1 MPAKPCA
8 GGVLTVPEALD
19 LAAPAAGMGLALLL
33 AACGDEAAPTPTAR
47 NPEKQAPA
55 APPAA
60 AASAD
65 IDQSKS
71 AAETGD
77 AANVL
82 RRYYALIGE
91 RRYSEAHKLRERN
104 GADADAFA
112 AHFEQF
118 ASHGV
123 TVGTASEPVEAG
135 GWLYVEVP
143 VHTYGAMKD
152 GTPFGSAGTVT
163 LRRRKSGREW
173 RIFTKG

>member
-1 MPAKPCA
+1 
-8 GGVLTVPEALD
+8 
-19 LAAPAAGMGLALLL
+19 MGLALLL
-33 AACGDEAAPTPTAR
+33 AACTEEAAPTP
-47 NPEKQAPA
+47 PERKPESQAPA
-55 APPAA
+55 TPRAA
-60 AASAD
+60 AASPGL
-65 IDQSKS
+65 DQGMS

-77 AANVL
+77 AADVL

-91 RRYSEAHKLRERN
+91 RRYSQAHKLREPD

-112 AHFEQF
+112 AHFERF

-123 TVGTASEPVEAG
+123 TVGTPSEPAEAG

-143 VHTYGAMKD
+143 VQTYGTMKD

-163 LRRRKSGREW
+163 LRRREPGGEW